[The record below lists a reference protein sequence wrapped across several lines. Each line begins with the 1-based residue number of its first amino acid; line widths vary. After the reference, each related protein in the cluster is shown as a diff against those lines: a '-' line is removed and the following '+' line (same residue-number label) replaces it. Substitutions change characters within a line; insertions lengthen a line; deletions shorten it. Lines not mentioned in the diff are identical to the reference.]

1 MIVATPDDAV
11 FPENVIKCLKIVLPG
26 IDPEPDPTKKIQIL
40 SRPLRPTDPQ
50 QCIGL
55 YGTLW
60 APEEDSYEMGHVSP
74 HEATLNTYQVGIQ
87 TLVKDSD
94 TERGLATSSILTRRV
109 RSVIYRNEPLRL
121 ALGQL
126 YVADDVSRESMR
138 RWGIRNQRFMSNDI
152 EGTFVTISVLDLWL
166 ETEMS

>member
-1 MIVATPDDAV
+1 
-11 FPENVIKCLKIVLPG
+11 
-26 IDPEPDPTKKIQIL
+26 
-40 SRPLRPTDPQ
+40 
-50 QCIGL
+50 
-55 YGTLW
+55 
-60 APEEDSYEMGHVSP
+60 MGHVSP